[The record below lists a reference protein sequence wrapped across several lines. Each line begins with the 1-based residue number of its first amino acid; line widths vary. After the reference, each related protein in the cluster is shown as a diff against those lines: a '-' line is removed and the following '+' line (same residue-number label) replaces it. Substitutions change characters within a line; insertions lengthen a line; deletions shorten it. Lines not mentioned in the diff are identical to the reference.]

1 MKKIHLTLHIFP
13 REIDD
18 YEFTINQ
25 LKVAS
30 KLIQNLQVDANVILN
45 LNDKSN
51 DLNVVAPVVSKIL
64 FL

>member
-30 KLIQNLQVDANVILN
+30 KLIQNLY
-45 LNDKSN
+45 
-51 DLNVVAPVVSKIL
+51 
-64 FL
+64 

>member
-30 KLIQNLQVDANVILN
+30 KLIQNLQIDANVILN
-45 LNDKSN
+45 VINMLLLYNENTS
-51 DLNVVAPVVSKIL
+51 
-64 FL
+64 